1 MTVATS
7 TIPAAIDY
15 LVSAATAAF
24 PAALVLD
31 GGPKSTDQQSFQD
44 IVAIGWDGDE
54 QMATPATEGD
64 QDFASINRALTRN
77 EDYRIV
83 CSILHWDGGD
93 SYKHARDGVFG
104 MLATFEKLLRG
115 YPPNGTG
122 DTSLGGAVLW
132 SHIAGGYSLSYTPAS
147 SNGVAAYL
155 IFHITCRARLTGS

>member
-1 MTVATS
+1 MSVATS
-7 TIPAAIDY
+7 SIPAAIDY

-24 PAALVLD
+24 PGILVLD

-54 QMATPATEGD
+54 QMASPAAEGD
-64 QDFASINRALTRN
+64 QDFANLDRALTRN

-83 CSILHWDGGD
+83 CSILHWDGTD
-93 SYKHARDGVFG
+93 NYKAARTTVFG

-132 SHIAGGYSLSYTPAS
+132 SHVSGGIALNYAS
-147 SNGVAAYL
+147 GPNGIAAY
-155 IFHITCRARLTGS
+155 ITFHVTCRARLTGF